1 MPIGLQKLELIFNAI
16 FKTQNHAQA
25 LEDLLGINF

>member
-1 MPIGLQKLELIFNAI
+1 MPIGLQELKLIFNAI
-16 FKTQNHAQA
+16 FKTQNHAQD